1 MAGFRAM
8 IKFFHTTK
16 AVLISVS
23 TLAASTGCSVFS
35 NWDNR
40 LGPSDSTYLGG
51 RLAPCPD
58 KPNCV
63 STQATD
69 REQLIVPFTYSKPLP
84 EAKEALRAVL
94 NKMPRTDIRKEDG
107 VYLHVEFRTAVMRF
121 VDDVEFLFDE
131 QTKTLQFRSASRV
144 GYSDWNVNRKRMEEI
159 RNQMLGKM

>member
-1 MAGFRAM
+1 M
-8 IKFFHTTK
+8 IKLRSSNTAFILTIFLPLVAIGT
-16 AVLISVS
+16 
-23 TLAASTGCSVFS
+23 STGCSVFS
-35 NWDNR
+35 NWDHR
-40 LGPSDSTYLGG
+40 LGPSDSTYLEG

-63 STQATD
+63 STQALN
-69 REQLIVPFTYSKPLP
+69 REQLIVPFTYSKPLSD
-84 EAKEALRAVL
+84 AKEALRAVL
-94 NKMPRTDIRKEDG
+94 TKMPRTDIRKEDG
-107 VYLHVEFRTAVMRF
+107 PYLHVEFRTAVMRF

>member
-1 MAGFRAM
+1 M
-8 IKFFHTTK
+8 IKIGK
-16 AVLISVS
+16 SELAVLLSS
-23 TLAASTGCSVFS
+23 TSLLISTGCSVLS
-35 NWDNR
+35 NWEHR
-40 LGPSDSTYLGG
+40 LGPSDSSYLEG

-63 STQATD
+63 STQALTRD
-69 REQLIVPFTYSKPLP
+69 QLIVPFTYSKPLP

-94 NKMPRTDIRKEDG
+94 GKMPRADLRKEDG
-107 VYLHVEFRTAVMRF
+107 VYLHFEFQTAVMRF

-144 GYSDWNVNRKRMEEI
+144 GYSDWNVNRKRMEDI

>member
-1 MAGFRAM
+1 MMKILRA
-8 IKFFHTTK
+8 IS
-16 AVLISVS
+16 AVLVS
-23 TLAASTGCSVFS
+23 IVTLSISTGCSVFS
-35 NWDNR
+35 NWDNQ
-40 LGPSDSTYLGG
+40 LGPSDSAYLEG

-63 STQATD
+63 STQATN

-94 NKMPRTDIRKEDG
+94 SKMPRTDIRKEDG

-131 QTKTLQFRSASRV
+131 QTKTLQFRSGSRV
-144 GYSDWNVNRKRMEEI
+144 GYSDWSVNRKRMEEI
-159 RNQMLGKM
+159 RNQMLGKI

>member
-1 MAGFRAM
+1 M
-8 IKFFHTTK
+8 IKLRKSEK
-16 AVLISVS
+16 AFLLS
-23 TLAASTGCSVFS
+23 TATLFISTGCSVFS
-35 NWDNR
+35 NWDHR
-40 LGPSDSTYLGG
+40 LGPSDSSYLEG

-63 STQATD
+63 STQATNRD
-69 REQLIVPFTYSKPLP
+69 QLIVPFTYSKPLP

-94 NKMPRTDIRKEDG
+94 SKMPRTDLRKEDSI
-107 VYLHVEFRTAVMRF
+107 YLHVEFRTAVMRF